1 MKRHKYRSLSIVIV
15 LVVMMA
21 VMAWTGVDR
30 WRGGGFSATGPEM
43 PRLRQAL
50 NLKAGMSV
58 ADVGSGSGDLTLALA
73 AEVGPAG
80 RVFSSDIDPIAL
92 DQVRRRVE
100 AAGLRHV
107 TLVEA
112 NTHTTGLPANCCDAI
127 VLRRVYHHLSDPA
140 ATNADLR
147 RSLRPGAA
155 LAVID
160 FPPTLGW
167 LWPWPPPG
175 VPKNR
180 QGHGVTAE
188 IVVSEVTASG
198 FDLVQLFDDWPGR
211 GPLASYCAVFRRD
224 SKPVSR
230 SLTAARVEITP
241 SEPAARTRP
250 YPSSTARSHPAA
262 FA

>member
-1 MKRHKYRSLSIVIV
+1 MNSGKYISISIVLIV
-15 LVVMMA
+15 SIVVMA
-21 VMAWTGVDR
+21 IIGWTGVGR

-43 PRLRQAL
+43 PRIRQVL

-58 ADVGSGSGDLTLALA
+58 ADVGAGGGDLTLALA

-80 RVFSSDIDPIAL
+80 RVFSSDIDPGAL
-92 DQVRRRVE
+92 EQIHRRVE
-100 AAGLRHV
+100 SAALRNV

-112 NTHTTGLPANCCDAI
+112 NPHTTGLPANCCDAI

-147 RSLRPGAA
+147 RSLRPGAV

-167 LWPWPPPG
+167 LWPWPPQG

-180 QGHGVTAE
+180 KGHGVTAE
-188 IVVSEVTASG
+188 IVVGEITASG
-198 FDLVQLFDDWPGR
+198 FDLVELRDDWPGR
-211 GPLASYCAVFRRD
+211 GPLASYCAVFRRAVG
-224 SKPVSR
+224 PR
-230 SLTAARVEITP
+230 
-241 SEPAARTRP
+241 
-250 YPSSTARSHPAA
+250 
-262 FA
+262 